1 MIKIA
6 AMRAGDM
13 PEVMD
18 IELETFSSPWTPAM
32 FEEELGSPL
41 SHTLVARD
49 EAGGLVGFIIFWILL
64 DEMHILNLAVRKGH
78 RRKGVGEALV
88 RKALRVAAGKGAG
101 SATLE
106 VREKNGPA
114 IALYGKLGFVRA
126 GLRRRYYSDP
136 IDNAVI
142 MWLYDISGASQ
153 KSP

>member
-1 MIKIA
+1 
-6 AMRAGDM
+6 
-13 PEVMD
+13 MD

-49 EAGGLVGFIIFWILL
+49 GAGRLAGFIIYWILL
-64 DEMHILNLAVRKGH
+64 DEMHILNLAVRKRH

-88 RKALRVAAGKGAG
+88 REALQRAMGGGAK

-106 VREKNGPA
+106 VREKNMPA
-114 IALYGKLGFVRA
+114 IALYEKLGFVRA
-126 GLRRRYYSDP
+126 GLRRRYYSSP
-136 IDNAVI
+136 PDNAVI
-142 MWLYDISGASQ
+142 MWLYDIPRVFQ